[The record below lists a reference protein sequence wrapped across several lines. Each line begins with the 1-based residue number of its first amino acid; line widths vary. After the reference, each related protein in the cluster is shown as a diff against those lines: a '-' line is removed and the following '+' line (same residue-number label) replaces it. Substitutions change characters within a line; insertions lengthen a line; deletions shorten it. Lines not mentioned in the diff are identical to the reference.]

1 MMHGSFA
8 VRSSSSVML
17 GLLLLSS
24 FGPLSDSVW
33 AQPSGAGASQ
43 FDKLTEQDWPW
54 WRGPDRNGAAAVDAQ
69 LPTRFG
75 SDENVIWKSPIPG
88 RGHSSPIVVGSQVFL
103 ATADEANQ
111 KHSVL
116 CFDFASGEQL
126 WSREISQGGFP
137 RENHPKN
144 TEASPT
150 IACDGERLFVTFF
163 HHKQVVLS
171 ALDLKGE
178 TVWEKVVGAFNPQMY
193 KYGYAPSPVLYEDK
207 VIVSAE
213 YDGPSGIVAYSRKDG
228 SVLWKLQR
236 SPSITFSSPVIANV
250 AGKDQ
255 LMLSGAQVVTS
266 YDPKTG
272 KGLWQVPGTTAATCG
287 TMVWNGDVVFASGGY
302 PKPETIAIRADGSRR
317 VVWKN
322 KKKCYEQ
329 SMIVVDGYLY
339 GLTDRGVLYC
349 WRCGD
354 GQEMWRERLSGPVSA
369 SPIYAGGH
377 IYWANEAG
385 TVYVFKPNPRKFDL
399 VAENRLGNEAFAS
412 PAVSQN
418 RLLFRIAE
426 GRGSA
431 RQEFLV
437 CIGNR

>member
-1 MMHGSFA
+1 MTYGSFTD
-8 VRSSSSVML
+8 RFSM
-17 GLLLLSS
+17 GLLSS
-24 FGPLSDSVW
+24 LVVVFSWGLLARPTQAQTSGVGTASFG
-33 AQPSGAGASQ
+33 Q
-43 FDKLTEQDWPW
+43 LTDQDWPW
-54 WRGPDRNGAAAVDAQ
+54 WRGPNRNGVAEVDVQ

-75 SDENVIWKSPIPG
+75 NEENVIWKTPLAG
-88 RGHSSPIVVGSQVFL
+88 RGHSSPIVIGERIFL
-103 ATADEANQ
+103 ATADEADQ

-116 CFDFASGEQL
+116 CFDFTSGEQL
-126 WSREISQGGFP
+126 WAREISQGGFP
-137 RENHPKN
+137 KENHPKN

-150 IACDGERLFVTFF
+150 IACDGEKLFITFF
-163 HHKQVVLS
+163 HHKQVVLT
-171 ALDLKGE
+171 ALDLAGE
-178 TVWEKVVGAFNPQMY
+178 TIWEKVVGAFNPQLY

-207 VIVSAE
+207 VIVAAE
-213 YDGPSGIVAYSRKDG
+213 YDGPSGIVAFSRKDG
-228 SVLWKLQR
+228 RVQWKAPR

-250 AGKDQ
+250 GGKDQ

-287 TMVWNGDVVFASGGY
+287 SMVWDGDVVFASGGY

-322 KKKCYEQ
+322 KQKCYEQ

-349 WRCGD
+349 WRCSD
-354 GQEMWRERLSGPVSA
+354 GKEMWRERLAGPVSA
-369 SPIYAGGH
+369 SPVYAGGH

-385 TVYVFKPNPRKFDL
+385 TVYVFTPNSQKFDL

-418 RLLFRIAE
+418 RMLFRIAE
-426 GRGSA
+426 GRGAA
-431 RQEFLV
+431 RQEYLV